1 MKKGTI
7 HSYTSIENFANEH
20 NYSLKSIT
28 GYVKSK
34 TEYGDFLI
42 GEKFIVLKHNEKD
55 LTISFMLSSTN
66 GLTSFYDCIYSDV
79 N

>member
-20 NYSLKSIT
+20 NYSL
-28 GYVKSK
+28 
-34 TEYGDFLI
+34 TEHGDFLI